1 MNQRTDEPT
10 NQMAPDLDP
19 ASFDHKHEE
28 MYGLG
33 DVRPVEEFYRLFG
46 MNVRRKSMVP
56 ELCKFVK
63 SAVMHKTFSPALRPS
78 GKGIDFSGFRDF
90 DVGKVID
97 DELNKLRTA
106 AETHIRNAMKN
117 RRPGQISA
125 ALDEAKRARLKNSAL
140 MEQARALLAELRSR

>member
-1 MNQRTDEPT
+1 
-10 NQMAPDLDP
+10 MAPDLDP
-19 ASFDHKHEE
+19 SSYDHKDEE
-28 MYGLG
+28 LYGLG

-78 GKGIDFSGFRDF
+78 GKGIDFAGFKDF
-90 DVGKVID
+90 DVGQVIES
-97 DELNKLRTA
+97 ELNKLRTA

-117 RRPGQISA
+117 RRPGQIA
-125 ALDEAKRARLKNSAL
+125 AGLDEAKRARLKNSAL
-140 MEQARALLAELRSR
+140 MEQARALLAELRS